1 MFKGLSVIATNR
13 VRREGSEGKKKLPF
27 DSKTGRE
34 DFLYS
39 ASATIPL
46 ETIRFAS
53 GVNYIW
59 STIVNDNVQPST
71 KVGGSSVHP

>member
-1 MFKGLSVIATNR
+1 MLLQLTGYGGKEVRARKRLS
-13 VRREGSEGKKKLPF
+13 F

-53 GVNYIW
+53 GVNYCEENEPRLI
-59 STIVNDNVQPST
+59 IM
-71 KVGGSSVHP
+71 

>member
-13 VRREGSEGKKKLPF
+13 VRREGSEGKKKLSF
-27 DSKTGRE
+27 DSKTGLE

-53 GVNYIW
+53 GVNYCEENEPRLI
-59 STIVNDNVQPST
+59 IM
-71 KVGGSSVHP
+71 